1 MSQYRHRVTFHAPI
15 FKFYEPSVFGV
26 REVNF
31 YANLSVVSTEGT
43 LHLLF
48 LYIFY
53 QHLLLLKIFLETII
67 RSLTTTLKNSIRNF
81 RNSMKHRKTA
91 RRCFL
96 FFMKMESQMVSETL
110 RLIFYPD
117 VSLPEDN
124 LERFVRLKGRNI
136 ESVRSLFF
144 FLVFSYYIYSL
155 FSHLTNRNVTF
166 GRCWV

>member
-1 MSQYRHRVTFHAPI
+1 
-15 FKFYEPSVFGV
+15 
-26 REVNF
+26 
-31 YANLSVVSTEGT
+31 
-43 LHLLF
+43 
-48 LYIFY
+48 
-53 QHLLLLKIFLETII
+53 
-67 RSLTTTLKNSIRNF
+67 
-81 RNSMKHRKTA
+81 
-91 RRCFL
+91 
-96 FFMKMESQMVSETL
+96 MVSETL